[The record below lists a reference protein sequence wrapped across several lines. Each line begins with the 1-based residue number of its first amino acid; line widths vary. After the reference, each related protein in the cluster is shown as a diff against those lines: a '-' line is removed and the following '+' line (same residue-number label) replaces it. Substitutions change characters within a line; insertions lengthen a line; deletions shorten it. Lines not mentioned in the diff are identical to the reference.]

1 MASTLDLA
9 KRFTNYI
16 ETKRVA
22 GGGASYDLT
31 TAVMKDYPSVRSNA
45 SAKRADANTDYYLV
59 IP

>member
-22 GGGASYDLT
+22 GGGSSHDLT
-31 TAVMKDYPSVRSNA
+31 TAVMADYPTVRSNA
-45 SAKRADANTDYYLV
+45 SAKKADVNTDYYLV
-59 IP
+59 IT